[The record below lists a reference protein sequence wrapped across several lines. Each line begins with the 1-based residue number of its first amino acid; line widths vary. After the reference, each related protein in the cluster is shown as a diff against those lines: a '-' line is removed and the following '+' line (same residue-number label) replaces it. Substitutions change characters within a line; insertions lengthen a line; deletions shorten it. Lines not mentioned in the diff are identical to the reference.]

1 MVRVLAIAVAV
12 VALLLAVW
20 VFFLAWRDRPIG
32 RAVLYGVG
40 VAEALLIAQVVGA
53 IVLVAQGKHAAE
65 PLTFTLYLVASTV
78 ALPLGAWW
86 ALGERSRS
94 GTSVLGVA
102 AVVAAVLVQRLHQ
115 TWS

>member
-1 MVRVLAIAVAV
+1 MVRILAIAVAV
-12 VALLLAVW
+12 ATLLLAAW
-20 VFFLAWRDRPIG
+20 VFFLAWRNRPIG
-32 RAVLYGVG
+32 RRVLYGVA
-40 VAEALLIAQVVGA
+40 VAEALLLAQVVGA
-53 IVLVAQGKHAAE
+53 IVLVARGEHAAE
-65 PLTFTLYLVASTV
+65 PLTFTMYLIASTV
-78 ALPLGAWW
+78 ALPAGTWW